1 MAVVQ
6 PSRQPSV
13 PRLPPRIPRRRST
26 HCRVSPPELHAAGD
40 GDLGGSNERI
50 TITRKRKDKDN
61 EVGLCFTACRHHHY
75 GRLEHVLSLFFYNCF
90 WWTHFRQLVIATSQI
105 GYIWEQFQMLYTWF
119 QLYLNYFNTAVDDVL
134 MSHLTE
140 PTPYMR
146 QVLSPAAY
154 MGR

>member
-1 MAVVQ
+1 MLYGLQA
-6 PSRQPSV
+6 
-13 PRLPPRIPRRRST
+13 PPLRETGARFVT
-26 HCRVSPPELHAAGD
+26 
-40 GDLGGSNERI
+40 
-50 TITRKRKDKDN
+50 
-61 EVGLCFTACRHHHY
+61 
-75 GRLEHVLSLFFYNCF
+75 FFYNCF